1 MLANNLAPTRLFPRH
16 LVVRIIIRMT
26 LLMLALTVPPML
38 LRLTGHGWGAVG
50 AFLLVEVWAVFA
62 LGVLFLMPG
71 ESRLED
77 AAK

>member
-16 LVVRIIIRMT
+16 LAVRIIIRMA
-26 LLMLALTVPPML
+26 LLMLALTIPPTL

-62 LGVLFLMPG
+62 LAVVFLMPG
-71 ESRLED
+71 DSRIED
-77 AAK
+77 AGE